1 MSFEFSCRKLTVPT
15 ALALGL
21 ASACVAARELPPKP
35 TVADVVKAAKPG
47 EWRVPDPDNTL
58 YLEIPTG
65 RVVIELA
72 PVFAPRHV
80 ANIRAILADSSASAI
95 SSCSRADG
103 FFDAASFKEAF
114 DGRIDGLADAGG
126 SFALAVPKARQQ
138 AVRAISLRIVIRKV
152 KNINRING
160 CPTAKL

>member
-1 MSFEFSCRKLTVPT
+1 MAATRT
-15 ALALGL
+15 ALAAASFFAL
-21 ASACVAARELPPKP
+21 AAAAMR
-35 TVADVVKAAKPG
+35 AA
-47 EWRVPDPDNTL
+47 W
-58 YLEIPTG
+58 
-65 RVVIELA
+65 LA
-72 PVFAPRHV
+72 RIAASRS
-80 ANIRAILADSSASAI
+80 AILADSSASAI